1 MFRLCPGPLLLVR
14 QPVSSPVV
22 VVVAGVAAGH
32 RPAGLSDQVAV
43 TEVAAGLSYTV
54 TMDNQQQ
61 TETTELNIFPTL
73 TLLGVYRTDF
83 INHRSVF

>member
-1 MFRLCPGPLLLVR
+1 MFRLCPGPLLLVS

-54 TMDNQQQ
+54 TIDNQQQ
-61 TETTELNIFPTL
+61 TETTELHIFPTL
-73 TLLGVYRTDF
+73 TLLGGYRTDF